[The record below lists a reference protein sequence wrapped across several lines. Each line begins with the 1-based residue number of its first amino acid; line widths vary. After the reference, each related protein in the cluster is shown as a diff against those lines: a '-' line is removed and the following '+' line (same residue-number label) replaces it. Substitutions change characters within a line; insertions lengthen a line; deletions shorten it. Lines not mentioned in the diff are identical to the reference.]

1 MRAEMNQ
8 TKSADTLALEALTFV
23 ASDETELSRFL
34 GLSGLSLSDL
44 RQRAGKPETLR
55 AILEYVLGHEPTA
68 KAFANAYDYRPADL
82 AAAARTF
89 GLDL

>member
-1 MRAEMNQ
+1 MNQ

-44 RQRAGKPETLR
+44 RQRAGDPETLR
-55 AILEYVLGHEPTA
+55 AILEYVLGHEATA
-68 KAFANAYDYRPADL
+68 KGFANAYDYTPAQL

-89 GLDL
+89 GMDL